1 MEKNNKTLIKTGV
14 SSVLLS
20 SGILLGSSFASDL
33 PFSSIEVAAA
43 STTTYTTTANLNL
56 RSTNSTK
63 GKILLTIPKGKTV
76 NYISKSGTWYK
87 VSYNGK
93 TGWVS
98 SDYIKTTNAVATK
111 TTYTTTANLNLRSTN
126 STKGSILL
134 TIPKGKAVSYISKS
148 GDWYKVTY
156 NGKTGWVSSK
166 YVKVAT
172 ANSGTTTK
180 PTTPSKP
187 STSEPSKP
195 STNDSATKSTYTT
208 TANLNL
214 RSTNST
220 KGSILLTIPKGK
232 TVNYI
237 SKSGDW
243 YKVTYNGKTGWVSS
257 AYIKATSTNNGTT
270 LKPSTPSTPGTS
282 EPTKPST
289 PSTPST
295 NEPSKPST
303 DDSTVNKIYSTTA
316 NLNLRSTNSTAGK
329 ILLTI
334 PNGQTVTYISTSG
347 KWYKVQYNGVT
358 GWVSSDYIK
367 ISTNNGTSPTNPST
381 GTGSDNLPPGQTINS
396 MIVYT
401 TNSLNLRTSNSTSS
415 ASLGTIPANT
425 KLTSTYKASNGW
437 YKVSYNGKTGFV
449 SGSYLISQST
459 KARID
464 SLEANKNSYLFM
476 DLRTVSSVTADQ
488 INAYIKDRV
497 GNNRSVLLNSGA
509 DFVEVGKKYGVNALY
524 LAAHAIHE
532 SNFGK
537 STIALDRYNLF
548 GYGAYDLV
556 PYLGAVKFDS
566 IKQNIEFIAQ
576 KIKATYLGNSWHNQG
591 TYLGY
596 SVKSIAGGRVDSLS
610 KGMNFYYATDEK
622 WGELIARHMTN
633 IMEYSKESAA
643 GSSPNTTPVSNP
655 GYPDLSDVFPTNTL
669 AVAKSAFNLYDKK
682 SGKVVGTMPKG
693 AKFNLLE
700 KDNNYWLTVKYNNR
714 TYYANV
720 SFSSYNK
727 YFTVKNLGRVDAGGS
742 ALNVRADASTSAKVI
757 TTINHK
763 EYVELAL
770 DTKDVPI
777 TKNGWYKVKVN
788 GNYGWV
794 SGGYLVREL
803 NR

>member
-1 MEKNNKTLIKTGV
+1 
-14 SSVLLS
+14 
-20 SGILLGSSFASDL
+20 
-33 PFSSIEVAAA
+33 
-43 STTTYTTTANLNL
+43 
-56 RSTNSTK
+56 NSTK
-63 GKILLTIPKGKTV
+63 GSILLTIPKGKSV
-76 NYISKSGTWYK
+76 NYISKSGSWYK

-98 SDYIKTTNAVATK
+98 SE
-111 TTYTTTANLNLRSTN
+111 
-126 STKGSILL
+126 
-134 TIPKGKAVSYISKS
+134 
-148 GDWYKVTY
+148 
-156 NGKTGWVSSK
+156 

-172 ANSGTTTK
+172 TNTGTSTK

-187 STSEPSKP
+187 STSE
-195 STNDSATKSTYTT
+195 TVTKSTYTT

-232 TVNYI
+232 SVNYISKSGSWYKVSYNGKTGWVSSQYVKVTTTNTGTSTKPTTPSKPSTSEPSKPNTSDSAVKSTYTTTANLNLRSTNSTKGSILLTIPKGKSVNYI

-257 AYIKATSTNNGTT
+257 EYIKVTTTNSGTT
-270 LKPSTPSTPGTS
+270 TKPTTPSKPST
-282 EPTKPST
+282 
-289 PSTPST
+289 
-295 NEPSKPST
+295 EPSKPST
-303 DDSTVNKIYSTTA
+303 DDTVVNKIYSTTA

-334 PNGQTVTYISTSG
+334 PNGSTITYISTSG
-347 KWYKVQYNGVT
+347 NWYKVTYNGVT
-358 GWVSSDYIK
+358 GWVSSDYVK
-367 ISTNNGTSPTNPST
+367 VSTNNGTSPTNPST
-381 GTGSDNLPPGQTINS
+381 GSGSSNLPPGQTINS
-396 MIVYT
+396 MVVYT

-415 ASLGTIPANT
+415 SSLGTIPANT
-425 KLTSTYKASNGW
+425 KLTTAYKASNGW

-476 DLRTVSSVTADQ
+476 DLRTVSSVTANQ

-497 GNNRSVLLNSGA
+497 GNNRSVLLNSG
-509 DFVEVGKKYGVNALY
+509 DIFVEVGKKYGVNALY

-596 SVKSIAGGRVDSLS
+596 SVKSIAGSRVDSLS

-655 GYPDLSDVFPTNTL
+655 SYPDLSDVFPTNTL
-669 AVAKSAFNLYDKK
+669 AVAKTTFNLYDKK

-727 YFTVKNLGRVDAGGS
+727 YFTVKNLGRVDTGGV
-742 ALNVRADASTSAKVI
+742 ALNVRADASTSAQVI

-763 EYVELAL
+763 DYVELAL
-770 DTKDVPI
+770 DSKDVPI

-788 GNYGWV
+788 GHYGWA
-794 SGGYLVREL
+794 SGGYIVREL